1 MGQKSDPVGLRLGI
15 NRTWDSKWFSRKN
28 YAQFVAEDYKIRS
41 FIKSTIGNAGVA
53 NVQISRAEKAI
64 PQVSVSVARPGVV
77 IGKKGSGIEAL
88 AKKMEESLGIKC
100 AFNVIELRK
109 PELHAQVVADDIAQQ
124 LERRV
129 FYKRA
134 MRKAVQNVMKAGA
147 KGVRINC
154 GGRLG
159 GAEIARTEWYLEGR
173 LPLHTLRSDIDFS
186 CSTAKTSSGTCGVK
200 VWIYRGDV
208 LSLGEER
215 KPSASELETEHRKED

>member
-15 NRTWDSKWFSRKN
+15 NRTWDSQWFSRKN
-28 YAQFVAEDYKIRS
+28 YAQFVEEDYKIRN
-41 FIKSTIGNAGVA
+41 FVKSAIANAGVA
-53 NVQISRAEKAI
+53 SVHISRAEKTV

-88 AKKMEESLGIKC
+88 VKKIEKSLGIKC
-100 AFNVIELRK
+100 VFNVVELRK
-109 PELHAQVVADDIAQQ
+109 PELCAQVVADDIAQQ

-134 MRKAVQNVMKAGA
+134 MRKAIQNVMKVGA
-147 KGVRINC
+147 KGIRINC

-159 GAEIARTEWYLEGR
+159 GIEIARTEWYLEGR

-208 LSLGEER
+208 LSLHEE
-215 KPSASELETEHRKED
+215 KKLSANEAETEHRKEG